1 MFTMS
6 GEINIEIDKILLY
19 CRFCLQ
25 LQSDDA
31 EEVTLTR
38 KLQQE
43 FFELTQDE
51 VRFNLQNLFH
61 NQLTLYYSCNLLT
74 ILKLYAN
81 FVVINLKM

>member
-1 MFTMS
+1 MFTMPE
-6 GEINIEIDKILLY
+6 EINIESDKILLY

-25 LQSDDA
+25 LQSDEA

-51 VRFNLQNLFH
+51 VRLNFQILFY
-61 NQLTLYYSCNLLT
+61 N
-74 ILKLYAN
+74 
-81 FVVINLKM
+81 